1 MRMVYNLIRKFMVV
15 NYMQTFITMIMNSL
29 KSMSFTAIID
39 ILVVAFI
46 FYKGYMLIK
55 ETRAEQLLKGIAF
68 IIILIPISS
77 ILHLD
82 MLYFILSKTL
92 TIGIISV
99 VIIFQPEIRRVLEH
113 LGRSAFE
120 DKHGFEDRE
129 QRNIYVNEIVNAV
142 SNLADSKTGA
152 LIAIE
157 QGTGLGEIISSGT
170 ILEANITANLL
181 ENIFVVNTPLHD
193 GATIIGRDKILAAGC
208 VLPLTNNK
216 EINKKLGTRHR
227 AAIGLSEISDALIII
242 VSEETGIIS
251 LAINGRLTR
260 NYDKERLKTILL
272 KIMEHR
278 EEKNVKTAGKKVKTW
293 ITGIINKN

>member
-1 MRMVYNLIRKFMVV
+1 MNELISAIQKGFSHM
-15 NYMQTFITMIMNSL
+15 SL
-29 KSMSFTAIID
+29 WSALD
-39 ILVVAFI
+39 ILVVSYI

-68 IIILIPISS
+68 IIILIPISA
-77 ILHLD
+77 ILNLS

-99 VIIFQPEIRRVLEH
+99 VIIFQPEIRRALEH

-120 DKHGFEDRE
+120 DKHGFVDKE

-170 ILEANITANLL
+170 IIEAKITSNLL

-193 GATIIGRDKILAAGC
+193 GATIIGKDKILAAGC

-227 AAIGLSEISDALIII
+227 AGIGLSEISDALVII
-242 VSEETGIIS
+242 VSEETGTIS

-260 NYDKERLKTILL
+260 NYDKDRLRSILL
-272 KIMEHR
+272 KIMDHR

-293 ITGIINKN
+293 IVGKINKKS

>member
-1 MRMVYNLIRKFMVV
+1 
-15 NYMQTFITMIMNSL
+15 MQNFITMVMNSL

-68 IIILIPISS
+68 IIILIPISA
-77 ILHLD
+77 ILNLS

-99 VIIFQPEIRRVLEH
+99 VIIFQPEIRRALEH

-120 DKHGFEDRE
+120 DKHGFVDKE

-170 ILEANITANLL
+170 IIEAKITSNLL

-193 GATIIGRDKILAAGC
+193 GATIIGKDKILAAGC

-227 AAIGLSEISDALIII
+227 ADIGLSEISDALVII

-260 NYDKERLKTILL
+260 NYDKDRLRSILL
-272 KIMEHR
+272 KIMDHR

-293 ITGIINKN
+293 IVGKINKKS

>member
-1 MRMVYNLIRKFMVV
+1 
-15 NYMQTFITMIMNSL
+15 MQNFITMVMNSL

-68 IIILIPISS
+68 IIILIPISA
-77 ILHLD
+77 ILNLS

-99 VIIFQPEIRRVLEH
+99 VIIFQPEIRRALEH

-120 DKHGFEDRE
+120 DKHGFVDKE

-170 ILEANITANLL
+170 IIEAKITSNLL

-193 GATIIGRDKILAAGC
+193 GATIIGKDKILAAGC

-227 AAIGLSEISDALIII
+227 VGIGLSEISDALVII

-260 NYDKERLKTILL
+260 NYDKDRLRSILL
-272 KIMEHR
+272 KIMDHR

-293 ITGIINKN
+293 IVGKINKKS

>member
-1 MRMVYNLIRKFMVV
+1 
-15 NYMQTFITMIMNSL
+15 MQNFITMVMNSL

-68 IIILIPISS
+68 IIILIPISA
-77 ILHLD
+77 ILNLS

-99 VIIFQPEIRRVLEH
+99 VIIFQPEIRRALEH

-120 DKHGFEDRE
+120 DKHGFVDKE

-170 ILEANITANLL
+170 IIEAKITSNLL

-193 GATIIGRDKILAAGC
+193 GATIIGKDKILAAGC

-227 AAIGLSEISDALIII
+227 AGIGLSEISDALVII

-251 LAINGRLTR
+251 LAINVRLTR
-260 NYDKERLKTILL
+260 NYDKDRLRSILL
-272 KIMEHR
+272 KIMDHR

-293 ITGIINKN
+293 IVGKINKKS

>member
-1 MRMVYNLIRKFMVV
+1 
-15 NYMQTFITMIMNSL
+15 MQNFITMVMNSL
-29 KSMSFTAIID
+29 KSMSSTAIID

-68 IIILIPISS
+68 IIILIPISA
-77 ILHLD
+77 ILNLS

-99 VIIFQPEIRRVLEH
+99 VIIFQPEIRRALEH

-120 DKHGFEDRE
+120 DKHGFVDKE

-170 ILEANITANLL
+170 IIEAKITSNLL

-193 GATIIGRDKILAAGC
+193 GATIIGKDKILAAGC

-227 AAIGLSEISDALIII
+227 AGIGLSEISDALVII

-260 NYDKERLKTILL
+260 NYDKDRLRSILL
-272 KIMEHR
+272 KIMDHR

-293 ITGIINKN
+293 IVGKINKKS

>member
-1 MRMVYNLIRKFMVV
+1 
-15 NYMQTFITMIMNSL
+15 MQNFITMVMNSL

-68 IIILIPISS
+68 IIILIPISA
-77 ILHLD
+77 ILNLS

-99 VIIFQPEIRRVLEH
+99 VIIFQPEIRRALEH

-120 DKHGFEDRE
+120 DKHGFVDKE

-170 ILEANITANLL
+170 IIEAKITSNLL

-193 GATIIGRDKILAAGC
+193 GATIIGKDKILAAGC

-216 EINKKLGTRHR
+216 EINKK
-227 AAIGLSEISDALIII
+227 
-242 VSEETGIIS
+242 
-251 LAINGRLTR
+251 
-260 NYDKERLKTILL
+260 
-272 KIMEHR
+272 
-278 EEKNVKTAGKKVKTW
+278 
-293 ITGIINKN
+293 

>member
-1 MRMVYNLIRKFMVV
+1 
-15 NYMQTFITMIMNSL
+15 MQNFISMIMNSL
-29 KSMSFTAIID
+29 KSMSLTAIID

-77 ILHLD
+77 ILNLS

-99 VIIFQPEIRRVLEH
+99 VIIFQPEIRRALEH
-113 LGRSAFE
+113 IGRSAFE
-120 DKHGFEDRE
+120 EIHNIQDEDRE
-129 QRNIYVNEIVNAV
+129 QRNIYVSEIVNAV
-142 SNLADSKTGA
+142 ANLAETKTGA

-170 ILEANITANLL
+170 IIEAKITSNLL

-227 AAIGLSEISDALIII
+227 AAIGLSEISDALVII
-242 VSEETGIIS
+242 VSED
-251 LAINGRLTR
+251 NGT
-260 NYDKERLKTILL
+260 
-272 KIMEHR
+272 
-278 EEKNVKTAGKKVKTW
+278 
-293 ITGIINKN
+293 

>member
-1 MRMVYNLIRKFMVV
+1 
-15 NYMQTFITMIMNSL
+15 MQNFITMVMNSL
-29 KSMSFTAIID
+29 NSMSFTAIID

-68 IIILIPISS
+68 IIILIPISA
-77 ILHLD
+77 ILNLS

-99 VIIFQPEIRRVLEH
+99 VIIFQPEIRRALEH

-120 DKHGFEDRE
+120 DKHGFVDKE

-142 SNLADSKTGA
+142 SNLADSKIGA

-170 ILEANITANLL
+170 IIEAKITSNLL

-193 GATIIGRDKILAAGC
+193 GATIIGKDKILAAGC

-227 AAIGLSEISDALIII
+227 AGIGLSEISDALVII

-260 NYDKERLKTILL
+260 NYDKDRLRSILL
-272 KIMEHR
+272 KIMDHR

-293 ITGIINKN
+293 IVGKINKKS

>member
-1 MRMVYNLIRKFMVV
+1 
-15 NYMQTFITMIMNSL
+15 MQNFITMVMNSL
-29 KSMSFTAIID
+29 KSMSLTAIID

-68 IIILIPISS
+68 IIILIPISA
-77 ILHLD
+77 ILNLS

-99 VIIFQPEIRRVLEH
+99 VIIFQPEIRRALEH

-120 DKHGFEDRE
+120 DKHGFVDKE

-170 ILEANITANLL
+170 IIEAKITSNLL

-193 GATIIGRDKILAAGC
+193 GATIIGKDKILAAGC

-227 AAIGLSEISDALIII
+227 AGIGLSEISDALVII
-242 VSEETGIIS
+242 VSEETGTIS

-260 NYDKERLKTILL
+260 NYDKDRLRSILL
-272 KIMEHR
+272 KIMDHR

-293 ITGIINKN
+293 IVGKINKKS

>member
-1 MRMVYNLIRKFMVV
+1 
-15 NYMQTFITMIMNSL
+15 MQNFISMTMNSL
-29 KSMSFTAIID
+29 KSMSLISIID

-77 ILHLD
+77 ILNLS

-99 VIIFQPEIRRVLEH
+99 VIIFQPEIRRALEH

-129 QRNIYVNEIVNAV
+129 LRDIYVSEIVNAV
-142 SNLADSKTGA
+142 SNLSETKTGA

-170 ILEANITANLL
+170 ILEAKITSNLL

-193 GATIIGRDKILAAGC
+193 GATIIGRDKILASGC

-227 AAIGLSEISDALIII
+227 AAIGLSEISDALVII

-260 NYDKERLKTILL
+260 NYDKDRLRTILL

-278 EEKNVKTAGKKVKTW
+278 EEKNVKTAGKKVKMW
-293 ITGIINKN
+293 ITGKINKK

>member
-1 MRMVYNLIRKFMVV
+1 
-15 NYMQTFITMIMNSL
+15 MQNFITMVMNSL

-68 IIILIPISS
+68 IIILIPISA
-77 ILHLD
+77 ILNLS

-99 VIIFQPEIRRVLEH
+99 VIIFQPEIRRALEH

-120 DKHGFEDRE
+120 DKHGFVDKE

-170 ILEANITANLL
+170 IIEAKITSNLL

-193 GATIIGRDKILAAGC
+193 GATIIGKDKILAAGC

-227 AAIGLSEISDALIII
+227 AGIGLSEISDALVII
-242 VSEETGIIS
+242 VSEETGTIS

-260 NYDKERLKTILL
+260 NYDKDRLRGILL
-272 KIMEHR
+272 KIMDHR

-293 ITGIINKN
+293 IVGKINKKS

>member
-1 MRMVYNLIRKFMVV
+1 
-15 NYMQTFITMIMNSL
+15 MQNFITMVMNSL

-68 IIILIPISS
+68 IIILIPISA
-77 ILHLD
+77 ILNLS

-99 VIIFQPEIRRVLEH
+99 VIIFQPEVRRALEH

-120 DKHGFEDRE
+120 DKHGFVDKE

-170 ILEANITANLL
+170 IIEAKITSNLL

-193 GATIIGRDKILAAGC
+193 GATIIGKDKILAAGC

-227 AAIGLSEISDALIII
+227 AGIGLSEISDALVII
-242 VSEETGIIS
+242 VSEETGTIS

-260 NYDKERLKTILL
+260 NYDKDRLRSILL
-272 KIMEHR
+272 KIMDHR

-293 ITGIINKN
+293 IVGKINKKS

>member
-1 MRMVYNLIRKFMVV
+1 
-15 NYMQTFITMIMNSL
+15 MQNFISMIMNSL
-29 KSMSFTAIID
+29 KSMSITAIID

-77 ILHLD
+77 ILNLS

-99 VIIFQPEIRRVLEH
+99 VIIFQPEIRRALEH

-120 DKHGFEDRE
+120 DKHGFEDSE
-129 QRNIYVNEIVNAV
+129 QRNIYVSEIVNAV
-142 SNLADSKTGA
+142 ANLAETKTGA

-157 QGTGLGEIISSGT
+157 QGTGLGEIIASGT
-170 ILEANITANLL
+170 ILEAKITSNLL

-193 GATIIGRDKILAAGC
+193 GATIIGRDKILASGC

-227 AAIGLSEISDALIII
+227 AAIGLSEISDALVII

-260 NYDKERLKTILL
+260 NYDKDRLRTILL

-293 ITGIINKN
+293 ITGIINRK

>member
-1 MRMVYNLIRKFMVV
+1 
-15 NYMQTFITMIMNSL
+15 MQNFITMVMNSL

-68 IIILIPISS
+68 IIILIPISA
-77 ILHLD
+77 ILNLS

-99 VIIFQPEIRRVLEH
+99 VIIFQPEIRRALEH

-120 DKHGFEDRE
+120 DKHGFVDKE

-170 ILEANITANLL
+170 IIEAKITSNLL

-193 GATIIGRDKILAAGC
+193 GATIIGKDKILAAGC

-227 AAIGLSEISDALIII
+227 AGIGLSEISDALVII

-260 NYDKERLKTILL
+260 NYDKDRLRSILL
-272 KIMEHR
+272 KIIDHR

-293 ITGIINKN
+293 IVGKINKKS

>member
-1 MRMVYNLIRKFMVV
+1 M
-15 NYMQTFITMIMNSL
+15 SL
-29 KSMSFTAIID
+29 TAIID

-77 ILHLD
+77 ILNLS

-99 VIIFQPEIRRVLEH
+99 VIIFQPEIRRALEH

-129 QRNIYVNEIVNAV
+129 QRNIYVSEIVNAV
-142 SNLADSKTGA
+142 SNLAETKTGA

-157 QGTGLGEIISSGT
+157 QGTGLGEIIASGT
-170 ILEANITANLL
+170 IIEAKITSNLL

-227 AAIGLSEISDALIII
+227 AAIGLSEISDALVII

-260 NYDKERLKTILL
+260 NYDKDRLRTILL

-293 ITGIINKN
+293 ITGKINRK

>member
-1 MRMVYNLIRKFMVV
+1 
-15 NYMQTFITMIMNSL
+15 MQNFITMVMNSL

-68 IIILIPISS
+68 IIILIPISA
-77 ILHLD
+77 ILNLS

-99 VIIFQPEIRRVLEH
+99 VIIFQPGIRRALEH

-120 DKHGFEDRE
+120 DKHGFVDKE

-170 ILEANITANLL
+170 IIEAKITSNLL

-193 GATIIGRDKILAAGC
+193 GATIIGKDKILAAGC

-227 AAIGLSEISDALIII
+227 AGIGLSEISDALVII

-260 NYDKERLKTILL
+260 NYDKDRLRSILL
-272 KIMEHR
+272 KIMDHR

-293 ITGIINKN
+293 IVGKINKKS

>member
-1 MRMVYNLIRKFMVV
+1 
-15 NYMQTFITMIMNSL
+15 MQNFITMVMNSL

-68 IIILIPISS
+68 IIILIPISA
-77 ILHLD
+77 ILNLS

-99 VIIFQPEIRRVLEH
+99 VIIFQPEIRRALEH

-120 DKHGFEDRE
+120 DKHGFVDKE

-142 SNLADSKTGA
+142 SNLADSKTGS

-170 ILEANITANLL
+170 IIEAKITSNLL

-193 GATIIGRDKILAAGC
+193 GATIIGKDKILAAGC

-227 AAIGLSEISDALIII
+227 AGIGLSEISDALVII

-260 NYDKERLKTILL
+260 NYDKDRLRSILL
-272 KIMEHR
+272 KIMDHR

-293 ITGIINKN
+293 IVGKINKKS

>member
-1 MRMVYNLIRKFMVV
+1 
-15 NYMQTFITMIMNSL
+15 MQNFITMLMNSL

-68 IIILIPISS
+68 IIILIPISA
-77 ILHLD
+77 ILNLS

-99 VIIFQPEIRRVLEH
+99 VIIFQPEIRRALEH

-120 DKHGFEDRE
+120 DKHGFVDKE

-170 ILEANITANLL
+170 IIEAKITSNLL

-193 GATIIGRDKILAAGC
+193 GATIIGKDKILAAGC

-227 AAIGLSEISDALIII
+227 AGIGLSEISDALVII

-260 NYDKERLKTILL
+260 NYDKDRLRSILL
-272 KIMEHR
+272 KIMDHR

-293 ITGIINKN
+293 IVGKINKKS